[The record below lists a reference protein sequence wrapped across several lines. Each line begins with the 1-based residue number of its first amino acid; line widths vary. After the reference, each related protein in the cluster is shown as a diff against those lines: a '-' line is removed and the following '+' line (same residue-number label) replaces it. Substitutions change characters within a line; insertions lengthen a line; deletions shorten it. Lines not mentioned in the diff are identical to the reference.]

1 MFMYNPHND
10 WGSVET
16 SLKVSNI
23 LKSLKIK
30 VLHMKN
36 GSFQNN
42 VFMVLDYN
50 YCLHHFNTDSSGLL
64 LSLLGT
70 ASEYHP
76 AEH

>member
-36 GSFQNN
+36 GSLQNN
-42 VFMVLDYN
+42 VFMVLEYN
-50 YCLHHFNTDSSGLL
+50 YCLHHFNIDSGGLL
-64 LSLLGT
+64 HILLGA

>member
-1 MFMYNPHND
+1 MEEVPQ
-10 WGSVET
+10 
-16 SLKVSNI
+16 SLKVSVSNI

-30 VLHMKN
+30 VLHMNN
-36 GSFQNN
+36 GSLQNN

-50 YCLHHFNTDSSGLL
+50 YCLHHFNTDSGGLL
-64 LSLLGT
+64 HILLGA